1 MGKNLREEN
10 CESAEW
16 IKLAKSRGKLMVFVD
31 TVRRY

>member
-1 MGKNLREEN
+1 MAKNLREEN

-16 IKLAKSRGKLMVFVD
+16 IKLAQNRGKWMVFVD

>member
-10 CESAEW
+10 RESAEL
-16 IKLAKSRGKLMVFVD
+16 IKLAQYRGKWMVFVD